1 VLRDPARK
9 EAVMAKGSY
18 TVFVLTDAASPPRKL
33 HISKS
38 VAGMLASV
46 TAVAFL
52 GFTFFVYE
60 YVNLNVRMLELKQLR
75 REAGQQNV
83 MAEKIRQLEGEV
95 SKVRELDRRL
105 RVAIGLDKSEAR
117 PAILAQGGADAGARN
132 ALRDA
137 VVQRTGRLMDW
148 VGGDLTTL
156 AQEIASREQSL
167 RELQTHLDQKTA
179 ILAATPTILPT
190 KGLVT
195 AGYGYRKSPFTGKR
209 EFHEGMDIAA
219 LHGTPVVA
227 TADGIVRFAGP
238 AATYGNVVFIDHG
251 HGFATAYGHN
261 STIRVHARQ
270 RVRRGDIIA
279 YVGNT
284 GRTTGPHVHYEV
296 HVDGVPSNPM
306 KYAVDNTGITFA
318 VATDPDSSS

>member
-1 VLRDPARK
+1 
-9 EAVMAKGSY
+9 MATGSY
-18 TVFVLTDAASPPRKL
+18 TVLVLSDAAAASRKL
-33 HISKS
+33 HISKRV
-38 VAGMLASV
+38 VAGLVSV
-46 TAVAFL
+46 FSCVCI
-52 GFTFFVYE
+52 GFSFFVYE
-60 YVNLNVRMLELKQLR
+60 YVNLNVRTLELKHLR
-75 REAGQQNV
+75 REVAAQSV
-83 MAEKIRQLEGEV
+83 MAEKIRHLEGEI
-95 SKVRELDRRL
+95 SKVRDLDQRV
-105 RVAIGLDKSEAR
+105 RVAMGLDKAEAQ
-117 PAILAQGGADAGARN
+117 PAVLAQGGADAETRN

-137 VVQRTGRLMDW
+137 MAQRTGRLIDW
-148 VGGDLTTL
+148 VLGDLTTL
-156 AQEIASREQSL
+156 AQEIASREESL
-167 RELQTHLDQKTA
+167 RELQTHLDKKTA
-179 ILAATPTILPT
+179 VLAATPTILPT

-219 LHGTPVVA
+219 PVGTPVVA

-238 AATYGNVVFIDHG
+238 AASYGNVVFIDHG

-270 RVRRGDIIA
+270 RVRRGEVIA

-296 HVDGVPSNPM
+296 HLAGVASNPM

-318 VATDPDSSS
+318 VAAEADSSS

>member
-1 VLRDPARK
+1 
-9 EAVMAKGSY
+9 MANRSY
-18 TVFVLTDAASPPRKL
+18 TVLVLTDAASPPRKL

-38 VAGMLASV
+38 VVGMLASV
-46 TAVAFL
+46 AAVAFI

-75 REAGQQNV
+75 REAGEHNL
-83 MAEKIRQLEGEV
+83 MAEKIRRLEGEI
-95 SKVRELDRRL
+95 SKVREMDQ
-105 RVAIGLDKSEAR
+105 RVRAAIGLDKSEAR
-117 PAILAQGGADAGARN
+117 PVILAQGGADVDTRN
-132 ALRDA
+132 VLQD
-137 VVQRTGRLMDW
+137 VVGQSSGRLMDW
-148 VGGDLTTL
+148 VVGDLTTL

-167 RELQTHLDQKTA
+167 RELQTHLDKKA
-179 ILAATPTILPT
+179 AFLAATPTILPVR
-190 KGLVT
+190 GLVT

-219 LHGTPVVA
+219 PHGTPVVA

-238 AATYGNVVFIDHG
+238 AGSYGNVVFLDHG

-270 RVRRGDIIA
+270 RVRRGEVIA

-296 HVDGVPSNPM
+296 HLEGVASNPL
-306 KYAVDNTGITFA
+306 KYAVDNTGMTFA
-318 VATDPDSSS
+318 VAAEADAST

>member
-1 VLRDPARK
+1 
-9 EAVMAKGSY
+9 MATGSY
-18 TVFVLTDAASPPRKL
+18 TVLVLSDAAAAPRKL
-33 HISKS
+33 IISKR
-38 VAGMLASV
+38 VAASLASV
-46 TAVAFL
+46 FSLVCL
-52 GFTFFVYE
+52 GFSFFVYE
-60 YVNLNVRMLELKQLR
+60 YVNLNVRMLELKHLR
-75 REAGQQNV
+75 REAGAQSA
-83 MAEKIRQLEGEV
+83 MAEKIRQLEGEI
-95 SKVRELDRRL
+95 SKVRELDQRV
-105 RVAIGLDKSEAR
+105 RVAIGLDKAEVSSAV
-117 PAILAQGGADAGARN
+117 LAQGGADSETRN

-137 VVQRTGRLMDW
+137 MAQRTGRLMDW
-148 VGGDLTTL
+148 AMGDLTTL

-167 RELQTHLDQKTA
+167 RELQTHLDKKTA
-179 ILAATPTILPT
+179 VLAATPTILPT

-195 AGYGYRKSPFTGKR
+195 AGFGYRKSPFTGKR

-219 LHGTPVVA
+219 LPGTPVVA

-238 AATYGNVVFIDHG
+238 AASYGNVVFIDHG

-270 RVRRGDIIA
+270 RVRRGEIIA

-296 HVDGVPSNPM
+296 HLDGVASNPM

-318 VATDPDSSS
+318 VAAEADSSS